1 MLLIMSILE
10 AMSGSFFFFGGG
22 GWEGEHL
29 GERERDDN
37 KVFASFNGLI
47 NFRKKIYILLP

>member
-1 MLLIMSILE
+1 M
-10 AMSGSFFFFGGG
+10 AVFFFW

-37 KVFASFNGLI
+37 KVFASFNDLI